1 MTIINT
7 RWNEYIKATE
17 RLERAEK
24 KVQDA
29 LIGLKELGNQFVI
42 EGQTKQVRARK
53 TKDGS
58 DLYYLVNIKGT
69 PKTVTATIPNSVM
82 KKIERNIRR
91 QILNELRQDLRGT
104 FTTEGD
110 DDDGSESASRVA

>member
-58 DLYYLVNIKGT
+58 DLYYLVNIKGS
-69 PKTVTATIPNSVM
+69 PRKATATIPHSVM

-91 QILNELRQDLRGT
+91 QILSELRQDFQGT
-104 FTTEGD
+104 LAVDGD
-110 DDDGSESASRVA
+110 DDDGTERTSRVA